1 MRVESVIAETKAEA
15 RPYQR
20 VIVGKTSDMFTGK
33 YLAGNGQLEP
43 AAKSVLVE
51 SPTGSGKTVMGHL
64 SAKLLK
70 HQFPDLAIGWCAMRR
85 NLLSQAQAENHRL
98 NIGVDI
104 DYISMFDKRP
114 ESLITARQEG
124 RKIMLVVDEAQ
135 HDAANSMAHLH
146 NLIEPNFILGLT
158 ATPFRTD
165 RVKLCF
171 DKVVKDAGIHQLIQ
185 DGWLSR
191 YHHYSIPKWDVE
203 TVAEHYCREPEVWGK
218 SIFYFLTLPQ
228 CYELYGILRRRA
240 KEIIERLRKHR
251 PDLALGAGLVELVT
265 GESSESERE
274 DQLERFRNGDVAC
287 LVNCMV
293 LTEGFDDPTL
303 ETTWVRDSSRGPTMQ
318 MAGRVFRKHPE
329 WKDRQDQRFKFK
341 RVVQSKETH
350 WPMLK
355 TAMADQQFLWQND
368 SWRSLTVNPQL
379 NQINQN
385 ARIAIA
391 QTDVVMPKWLLDQQ
405 QKKRANRIRFTP

>member
-1 MRVESVIAETKAEA
+1 
-15 RPYQR
+15 
-20 VIVGKTSDMFTGK
+20 
-33 YLAGNGQLEP
+33 
-43 AAKSVLVE
+43 
-51 SPTGSGKTVMGHL
+51 MGHL

-85 NLLSQAQAENHRL
+85 NLLSQASEENKRL
-98 NIGVDI
+98 GINVDI

-114 ESLITARQEG
+114 ESLITARQNG
-124 RKIMLVVDEAQ
+124 RKVMLIVDEAQ

-146 NLIEPNFILGLT
+146 NLIEPDFILGLT

-191 YHHYSIPKWDVE
+191 YHHYSIPKWDVA

-218 SIFYFLTLPQ
+218 SIFYFLDLAQ
-228 CYELYGILRRRA
+228 CYELYAILRSRA
-240 KEIIERLRKHR
+240 GEIIERLRKHR
-251 PDLALGAGLVELVT
+251 PDLSLGAGLVEIVT
-265 GESSESERE
+265 GTEKYKGERD
-274 DQLERFRNGDVAC
+274 DQLGRFRNGDVAC

-303 ETTWVRDSSRGPTMQ
+303 ETTWVRDSCRGPTMQ

-329 WKDRQDQRFKFK
+329 WKDRQDPRFKFK
-341 RVVQSKETH
+341 RVVQSKETN

-368 SWRSLTVNPQL
+368 SWRSLTVNPKL

-391 QTDVVMPKWLLDQQ
+391 QTDVTLPKWLLDQQ
-405 QKKRANRIRFTP
+405 QKKRANTIRFAP